1 MRRMLVLLCTL
12 AIGVLALSPA
22 PAHAALPKP
31 TKCEGCWQPALETSW
46 QWQLSGKVD
55 TSVDVAM
62 YDIDGFDSSRKLI
75 RRLHRDGRAA
85 VCYMSAGSWE
95 KWRSDASDFP
105 DSVIGRKLS
114 GWPGERWLDIRSID
128 LLGPIMQKRLD
139 MCARKGFDAVEF
151 DNVDA
156 FEARTGFPLTARDQL
171 RYNSWLANQA
181 HSRGLAVALKND
193 LGQVKR
199 LLPYFDFALNEECF
213 DYRECRRLKPFVAA
227 GKAVFGVE
235 YDMDTTE
242 FCPKANALNLNFLK
256 KRLALR
262 VWRVAC
268 R

>member
-1 MRRMLVLLCTL
+1 MRRILVLFCTL
-12 AIGVLALSPA
+12 AIGSFALSPA
-22 PAHAALPKP
+22 VAHAALPKP
-31 TKCEGCWQPALETSW
+31 TECEGCWHPALETSW

-62 YDIDGFDSSRKLI
+62 YDIDGFDSSRKLV
-75 RRLHRDGRAA
+75 RRLHRDGRAV
-85 VCYMSAGSWE
+85 VCYLSAGSWE
-95 KWRSDASDFP
+95 EWRSDASDFP

-128 LLGPIMQKRLD
+128 LLGPIMQKRLR

-171 RYNSWLANQA
+171 QYNSWLANQA

-199 LLPYFDFALNEECF
+199 LLPYFDLALNEECF
-213 DYRECRRLKPFVAA
+213 DYSECRRLKPFVAA

-242 FCPKANALNLNFLK
+242 FCPEANALNFNFLK

-262 VWRVAC
+262 AWRVAC